1 MAQRQAKASTFNV
14 TAEIQEEGI
23 FEMTLELVM
32 ENAQNGGISM
42 KFGNPTHHKWANNRL
57 ETEKAL
63 ESMDS
68 TAAALGLET
77 WDDSNPVKS
86 FTAAIGRTCN
96 IQIQSKKSN
105 GTTYYNVVKFSKIEA
120 KASAPKTG
128 RTAKASD
135 KPYQDGDIPF

>member
-1 MAQRQAKASTFNV
+1 MAMRKAKASNFNV

-32 ENAQNGGISM
+32 ENPNGGISM
-42 KFGNPTHHKWANNRL
+42 KFGNAKAHKWANNRL
-57 ETEKAL
+57 ETERAM

-68 TAAALGLET
+68 TADALGLET

-86 FTAAIGRTCN
+86 FSAAIGRTCN

-120 KASAPKTG
+120 KPAAAKTG
-128 RTAKASD
+128 RAAKASD